1 MIRTSASISVQFD
14 NIFSPYAGRNWEQG
28 FEWVKSTGFDAVE
41 IILSDP
47 ELLNVKKIKEVLERL
62 TLKVS
67 TVSTGQAMGIEG
79 LAMCSPSAGIRKATR
94 ERLFADID
102 FAAAVGRPNVTVGLI
117 RGRGGEQSE
126 DLERELLI
134 RELGET
140 ARYAGEKGIV
150 INLEP
155 INRYECR
162 LINSTKDGYDLL
174 KDMGFPENV
183 GILYDTF
190 HSNIEDPDMFE
201 SIRTYG
207 RAISHVHFADSNRQ
221 IPGDGHIDFKKVC
234 ETLESIDYKGYVSLE
249 VLNKPDTAHVIKNT
263 KAAMDRIR

>member
-14 NIFSPYAGRNWEQG
+14 NIFSPYAGEDWVQG
-28 FEWVKSTGFDAVE
+28 FEWVKRTGFDAVE

-47 ELLNVKKIKEVLERL
+47 GLLDVEKIKSVLDRL
-62 TLKVS
+62 CLKVS

-79 LAMCSPSAGIRKATR
+79 ISMCSPSFHIRKAAR

-102 FAAAVGRPNVTVGLI
+102 FAAAVGNPNVTVGLI
-117 RGRGGEQSE
+117 RGRGGEQKAS
-126 DLERELLI
+126 LERELLL
-134 RELGET
+134 RELKEV
-140 ARYAGEKGIV
+140 AAYAKEKGIV

-162 LINSTKDGYDLL
+162 LINSTKEGYELL
-174 KDMGFPENV
+174 GEMGFPENV

-201 SIRTYG
+201 AIRTYG
-207 RAISHVHFADSNRQ
+207 AHISHVHFADSNRQ
-221 IPGDGHIDFKKVC
+221 IPGDGHIDFRRVC
-234 ETLESIDYKGYVSLE
+234 KTLESVGYGGYVSLE
-249 VLNKPDTAHVIKNT
+249 VLNKPDAAHVITDVK
-263 KAAMDRIR
+263 KEMSRIQ